1 MVLLLLEMP
10 GSSDARLRD
19 AQLHGYLTLGVL
31 SSRGAQLWG
40 CLAPGMLGSRDAQLP
55 GRHRAALGLLHCMQR
70 VGQGAAAVRTM
81 CLAAILGNLLT

>member
-1 MVLLLLEMP
+1 MLLLLEMP

-31 SSRGAQLWG
+31 SSRGAQLRG

-55 GRHRAALGLLHCMQR
+55 AGTEQPWVCFSACREWGREQ
-70 VGQGAAAVRTM
+70 QQ
-81 CLAAILGNLLT
+81 